1 MRDLSLYVSDILR
14 AIDLIAEF
22 VIGIDFETFSEDEK
36 TKSAVVMQ
44 LHVIGEAA
52 KHVPDDL
59 RQKYPD
65 VPWKRLAGMRD
76 RLIHGYFEV
85 DYAIVWKVVESNL
98 PELRP
103 TIQAILSDM
112 K

>member
-1 MRDLSLYVSDILR
+1 MRDLSLYISDILR
-14 AIDLIAEF
+14 AIDLIDEF
-22 VIGIDFETFSEDEK
+22 VVGMDFETFSRDEK

-59 RQKYPD
+59 RRKYPD
-65 VPWKRLAGMRD
+65 VPWKQLAGMRD
-76 RLIHGYFEV
+76 RLSHGYFEV
-85 DYAIVWKVVESNL
+85 DYTIVWKVVESNL

-103 TIQAILSDM
+103 AIQTVLAGM
-112 K
+112 E

>member
-1 MRDLSLYVSDILR
+1 MRDLSLYISDILH
-14 AIDLIAEF
+14 AMKLIDEF
-22 VIGIDFETFSEDEK
+22 VTGMDFETFSEDEK

-52 KHVPDDL
+52 KHVPDVL

-103 TIQAILSDM
+103 AIQTVLAGM
-112 K
+112 E

>member
-1 MRDLSLYVSDILR
+1 MRDLSLYISDILR
-14 AIDLIAEF
+14 AIDLIGDF
-22 VIGIDFETFSEDEK
+22 VAGMNYEVFCKDEK

-44 LHVIGEAA
+44 LHIIGEAA

-59 RQKYPD
+59 RNKYPD
-65 VPWKRLAGMRD
+65 VPWKQLAGMRD
-76 RLIHGYFEV
+76 RLSHGYFEV
-85 DYAIVWKVVESNL
+85 DYTIVWKVVESNL

-103 TIQAILSDM
+103 AIQAILSDM